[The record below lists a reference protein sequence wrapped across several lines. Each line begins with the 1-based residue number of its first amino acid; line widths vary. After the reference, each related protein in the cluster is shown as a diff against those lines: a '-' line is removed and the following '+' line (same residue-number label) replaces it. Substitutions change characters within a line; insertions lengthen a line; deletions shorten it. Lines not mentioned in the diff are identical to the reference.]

1 MPRKDTEGNDSFTTD
16 NALGIDKSA
25 YPTDLQEQVIVE
37 TPFEI
42 KTPYQI
48 KTETASDA
56 FKSVLAKAG
65 AHPLDEVDRRI
76 IDETENGTASGYGTS
91 EFESET
97 KTSRYYQKTLG
108 IIDDPAAVGGY
119 PEYSTYG
126 R

>member
-1 MPRKDTEGNDSFTTD
+1 MGIRYRKVGQWYASGNIMEGNDSFTTD

-56 FKSVLAKAG
+56 FKSDIGKSRSSSL
-65 AHPLDEVDRRI
+65 RR
-76 IDETENGTASGYGTS
+76 
-91 EFESET
+91 
-97 KTSRYYQKTLG
+97 
-108 IIDDPAAVGGY
+108 
-119 PEYSTYG
+119 G